1 MNKPNR
7 FRNKYR
13 ISSPRIPWFDYGS
26 NAAYYITICTKNR
39 KEFLGSIINRN
50 MILSPIGMIVE
61 KEWQRTPLI
70 RPELNLN
77 MDNYIIMPNHV
88 HGIIVY
94 RDARPV
100 VSINKVKNRFGPQEN
115 NIPSII
121 RGIKSTVTIQ
131 AREINPGF
139 AWQRGYFA
147 HIINTTKEYRRIVKY
162 IEENPSKYKVK

>member
-70 RPELNLN
+70 RPELNLI

-94 RDARPV
+94 RDARPG
-100 VSINKVKNRFGPQEN
+100 VSIHFPDK
-115 NIPSII
+115 
-121 RGIKSTVTIQ
+121 
-131 AREINPGF
+131 
-139 AWQRGYFA
+139 
-147 HIINTTKEYRRIVKY
+147 
-162 IEENPSKYKVK
+162 